1 MLSIPKTIDS
11 RTQDIHRQVFIKIA
25 SEQVKGE
32 PQDIIN
38 YAKILEEI
46 FDRW

>member
-1 MLSIPKTIDS
+1 MLQTPKMVDS

-25 SEQVKGE
+25 SEQIKGE

-46 FDRW
+46 YDRW